1 MDLVKEGKTIYS
13 AVTIKFRFIED
24 IFSSTPLKKKGRDP
38 ILGYAIADDYN
49 RTGKCSVEIAQENYM
64 ELQLTWAMRKN
75 NPYTDYINKGYMLKS
90 IGSCNTLVHKHFIDF
105 ISINK

>member
-1 MDLVKEGKTIYS
+1 LIYQRYLLIV
-13 AVTIKFRFIED
+13 AIK
-24 IFSSTPLKKKGRDP
+24 KKKGRDP

-75 NPYTDYINKGYMLKS
+75 NPYTDYINKGYVFEL
-90 IGSCNTLVHKHFIDF
+90 IGSYYTSVYTFF
-105 ISINK
+105 